1 MKLKQREWKKIG
13 KYEDDKSE
21 VTEVAK
27 HEIIKTMK

>member
-1 MKLKQREWKKIG
+1 MKLKQREWKEIG

-27 HEIIKTMK
+27 QAIIKTIK